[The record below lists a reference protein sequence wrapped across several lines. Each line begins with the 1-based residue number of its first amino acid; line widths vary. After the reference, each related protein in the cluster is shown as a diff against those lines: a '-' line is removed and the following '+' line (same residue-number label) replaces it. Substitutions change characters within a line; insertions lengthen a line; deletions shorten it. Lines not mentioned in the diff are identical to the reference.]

1 MRLILANKKHMSLQ
15 TIIDFLEPVNIAHIS
30 HDEGFKE
37 IQLGRHINTYEENF
51 PDISTADMVLVGC
64 NEMRGAGPQYS
75 QSASAD
81 AIRAEYYRLFHW
93 HSGVTVADI
102 GNVKA
107 GASLQ
112 DSYAALRTVVS
123 ELVEQGKKVII
134 IGGSH
139 DNTTAQY
146 QAYGILNRIIDAA
159 CVDSRIDLDM
169 DSVLAADHFLVDM
182 FTGVPNHLK
191 QYTHIGFQS
200 YFMHPHML
208 ETIDK
213 LGFDCYRVG
222 KVKEAIE
229 EMEPAIR
236 NSDMLSFDIAAIQY
250 AHAPSNH
257 ITPNGFNGEEACTLL
272 QYAGMSKQCSSIGIY
287 GYIPGQDSHSM
298 TAKQIAHMLWYLM
311 DGINK
316 GKQEAELEN
325 RKEFD
330 EFTIAFGEV
339 ETSFLRSKRTGRWWM
354 QLHDG
359 KFAACSYQD
368 YLTASRNDIPERW
381 LRAVE
386 RNSL

>member
-1 MRLILANKKHMSLQ
+1 MSLQ
-15 TIIDFLEPVNIAHIS
+15 TLIDFLEPVNIAQLS
-30 HDEGFKE
+30 NDEGFKDT
-37 IQLGRHINTYEENF
+37 QLGKHIAVYDESF
-51 PDISTADMVLVGC
+51 PDISEADMVLIGC
-64 NEMRGAGPQYS
+64 GEMRGAGLQYTNTNS
-75 QSASAD
+75 PD
-81 AIRAEYYRLFHW
+81 AIRNEYYRLFYW
-93 HSGVTVADI
+93 HTHVKVADL
-102 GNVKA
+102 GNVKC
-107 GASLQ
+107 GASLP
-112 DSYAALRTVVS
+112 DSYAALRTVVK
-123 ELVEQGKKVII
+123 ELIEQGKKVII
-134 IGGSH
+134 MGGSH

-146 QAYGILNRIIDAA
+146 QAYGSMNKIIDAA

-169 DSVLAADHFLVDM
+169 DSILAADNFLVDM
-182 FTGVPNHLK
+182 FTGIPNHLK
-191 QYTHIGFQS
+191 HYTHIGFQS

-236 NSDMLSFDIAAIQY
+236 NSDMFSFDIAAIQY

-257 ITPNGFNGEEACTLL
+257 LTPNGFNGEEACTLM
-272 QYAGMSKQCSSIGIY
+272 QYAGMSRNCSSIGIY
-287 GYIPGQDSHSM
+287 GYIPEQDSHNL
-298 TAKQIAHMLWYLM
+298 TAKQISHMLWYVM

-316 GKQEAELEN
+316 SKQEADLDN
-325 RKEFD
+325 RNEFD

-339 ETSFLRSKRTGRWWM
+339 ETIFLRSKRTARWWM

-368 YLTASRNDIPERW
+368 YLTASHNDIPERW

-386 RNSL
+386 RS